1 MTTKALFP
9 DRLECL
15 KDENIRKKNNL
26 KELESKI
33 KVISNKFQRQT
44 NLLKKQRMIGMTG
57 QRSAVTKQFENDFNE
72 LIEENSKLQMQEM
85 ELMDKVKKINNK
97 RKKELAQ
104 GKTLYSTVERG
115 MDKTARAE
123 AEGAKVLQSLK
134 QTLQQTEGRVISLH
148 KEIENTKRMANST
161 LKLDELQRERRET
174 ELKLMRAQAQKKDM
188 EARIKS
194 TSNIF
199 DMSKDRE
206 QSLFDELKREQA
218 ITNELVM
225 KKTTLE
231 ATSRE
236 SEDIRLRLN
245 EAKQQETQLKTKLDQ
260 ILEQPFFKK

>member
-1 MTTKALFP
+1 
-9 DRLECL
+9 
-15 KDENIRKKNNL
+15 
-26 KELESKI
+26 
-33 KVISNKFQRQT
+33 
-44 NLLKKQRMIGMTG
+44 
-57 QRSAVTKQFENDFNE
+57 
-72 LIEENSKLQMQEM
+72 
-85 ELMDKVKKINNK
+85 
-97 RKKELAQ
+97 
-104 GKTLYSTVERG
+104 
-115 MDKTARAE
+115 
-123 AEGAKVLQSLK
+123 
-134 QTLQQTEGRVISLH
+134 
-148 KEIENTKRMANST
+148 
-161 LKLDELQRERRET
+161 
-174 ELKLMRAQAQKKDM
+174 M

>member
-1 MTTKALFP
+1 
-9 DRLECL
+9 
-15 KDENIRKKNNL
+15 
-26 KELESKI
+26 
-33 KVISNKFQRQT
+33 
-44 NLLKKQRMIGMTG
+44 
-57 QRSAVTKQFENDFNE
+57 
-72 LIEENSKLQMQEM
+72 
-85 ELMDKVKKINNK
+85 
-97 RKKELAQ
+97 
-104 GKTLYSTVERG
+104 
-115 MDKTARAE
+115 
-123 AEGAKVLQSLK
+123 
-134 QTLQQTEGRVISLH
+134 
-148 KEIENTKRMANST
+148 MANST

-225 KKTTLE
+225 KKSTLE

-245 EAKQQETQLKTKLDQ
+245 EAKQ
-260 ILEQPFFKK
+260 